1 MTPEPRLEERLRAA
15 LRRPEGWPWPDER
28 GAFDRFLR
36 RRRRTVAAG
45 ALLALVV
52 VLAGAVVLPALLP
65 GHPAAPVSPV
75 VPAAPVSPVV
85 PAGPVARDPARG
97 FEVPIPAGWKM
108 GDDAPPQLGRPV
120 EHGTLP
126 PPPQE
131 PPFVDLVAEGEAAPD
146 AKRIVLDTAVLDP
159 EQHPG
164 LPPGEDPGGVAD
176 RTGSFYALDDR
187 GSSLGRGQRPDGRP
201 FVWRTRLL
209 PDEVGEY
216 AIAWPYHCRADQPCP
231 QGNRWRVLTV
241 YAGRSDDPVVRREL
255 RRVAQQVID
264 TVRPITNALPGG
276 DPAHLDPAFSSQPPP
291 AVTAGPITT
300 PGAPVSTAAPP
311 RP

>member
-1 MTPEPRLEERLRAA
+1 MIPEPELEDRLRAA
-15 LRRPEGWPWPDER
+15 LGRPEGSAWPDER

-45 ALLALVV
+45 ALLALVT
-52 VLAGAVVLPALLP
+52 VLAGAVVLPALVP
-65 GHPAAPVSPV
+65 GRPTAPVSPV
-75 VPAAPVSPVV
+75 VPAAPAKPVV
-85 PAGPVARDPARG
+85 PAGPVVWDPARG

-108 GDDAPPQLGRPV
+108 GGDNAPSKPGRPV
-120 EHGTLP
+120 EPGTLP
-126 PPPQE
+126 PPSQE
-131 PPFVDLVAEGEAAPD
+131 PSFVELVPEGKASPPT
-146 AKRIVLDTAVLDP
+146 KRIVLSTQVLDP

-164 LPPGEDPGGVAD
+164 LPPGEDPGGVAN
-176 RTGSFYALDDR
+176 RTGSFFALDDR
-187 GSSLGRGQRPDGRP
+187 ASPLGHGRRPDGRP
-201 FVWRTRLL
+201 YVWRTRLL

-216 AIAWPYHCRADQPCP
+216 AITWPYYCRADRPCP

-241 YAGRSDDPVVRREL
+241 DAGRSDDPAVRREL

-276 DPAHLDPAFSSQPPP
+276 DPAHLDPVFSSQPPATTP
-291 AVTAGPITT
+291 GPITT
-300 PGAPVSTAAPP
+300 MGAPVSTAAPP